1 MAAPGSGRDLMGRD
15 GLEIVTIGTELLL
28 GATLEGNGTWLSRR
42 LGEVG
47 IRVHRRVTVGDDA
60 DAIAAAIAHGLERH
74 GAVIC
79 TGGLGPTR
87 DDVTKVAVARLFAR
101 ELVLNEA
108 WLEVVRGRFRDRGL
122 DMPAVNRT
130 QAEIPAGALLL
141 PNERGTAP
149 GVAIEDDRLGL
160 VILLPGVPH
169 EMQWLTEH
177 HVLPL
182 LRERGFGRAAPVT
195 SRTLRTTGIS
205 ESALAEQIDDLVD
218 SFAPLTLAYLPAGTG
233 EDLRLTCWG
242 ELSMDEAARA
252 LDRAEAALRDRL
264 GDLVYGTGDDDLA
277 GVVLD
282 ELRARK
288 LSLAV
293 AESCT
298 GGLLAK
304 RLTDPAGSSDVF
316 VGGVV
321 AYANDAKRLF
331 LDVHEATLGE
341 HGAVSEAVASE
352 MAAGVCARTGAS
364 CGIAITG
371 IAGPGGA
378 TPAKPV
384 GTVCIATHVCGETR
398 ARTLKVPGV
407 RAEVRER
414 SAQAALA
421 WLRKRVRRECP

>member
-1 MAAPGSGRDLMGRD
+1 MASPGTSGHLSGRDGV
-15 GLEIVTIGTELLL
+15 EIVTIGTELLL
-28 GATLEGNGTWLSRR
+28 GATLEGNGTWLSHR

-47 IRVHRRVTVGDDA
+47 IKVHRRVTVGDDVH
-60 DAIAAAIAHGLERH
+60 AIAAAIAHGLERH

-87 DDVTKVAVARLFAR
+87 DDVTRNAVARVFGR
-101 ELVLNEA
+101 ELVLDEG
-108 WLEVVRGRFRDRGL
+108 WLEVIRRRFQDRGL

-130 QAEIPAGALLL
+130 QAELPAGATLL

-149 GVAIEDDRLGL
+149 GIALEDERLGL
-160 VILLPGVPH
+160 VILLPGVPR
-169 EMQWLTEH
+169 EMQWLTEQ

-182 LRERGFGRAAPVT
+182 LRARGFGRAAPVI

-205 ESALAEQIDDLVD
+205 ESALAERIEDVVD

-242 ELSMDEAARA
+242 DLSPDEAARA
-252 LDRAEAALRDRL
+252 LDRAEAALRERL
-264 GDLVYGTGDDDLA
+264 GDLVYGAGDDDLA
-277 GVVLD
+277 EIVLRD
-282 ELRARK
+282 LRARR
-288 LSLAV
+288 LTLAV

-298 GGLLAK
+298 GGLVAK
-304 RLTDPAGSSDVF
+304 RLTDPAGASDVF
-316 VGGVV
+316 LAGIV
-321 AYANDAKRLF
+321 AYSNVAKRLF
-331 LDVHEATLGE
+331 LDVQESTLLE
-341 HGAVSEAVASE
+341 HGAVSESVASE
-352 MAAGVCARTGAS
+352 MAAGVCRRTGAP

-371 IAGPGGA
+371 IAGPAGG
-378 TPAKPV
+378 TSDKPV

-398 ARTLKVPGV
+398 ARTLKLPGV

-421 WLRKRVRRECP
+421 WLRKRVLTERP